1 MYKIMS
7 KITIT
12 FTEQQAFCLI
22 MAASQVMD
30 HWDAVENN
38 FPERGKRRAAYN
50 GYNKLQDEYQKQTG
64 K

>member
-1 MYKIMS
+1 MS

-12 FTEQQAFCLI
+12 FTEKQAFCLI

-38 FPERGKRRAAYN
+38 FPERGARRAAYN
-50 GYNKLQDEYQKQTG
+50 AYNKLQDEYFKQR
-64 K
+64 KAPD